1 MGSEEALERGI
12 IAMKDD
18 PTTKKKKKRY
28 ELENNINY
36 RYYLTV

>member
-18 PTTKKKKKRY
+18 PTTKKKKKKGM
-28 ELENNINY
+28 N
-36 RYYLTV
+36 

>member
-18 PTTKKKKKRY
+18 PTTTKKKKKSM
-28 ELENNINY
+28 N
-36 RYYLTV
+36 